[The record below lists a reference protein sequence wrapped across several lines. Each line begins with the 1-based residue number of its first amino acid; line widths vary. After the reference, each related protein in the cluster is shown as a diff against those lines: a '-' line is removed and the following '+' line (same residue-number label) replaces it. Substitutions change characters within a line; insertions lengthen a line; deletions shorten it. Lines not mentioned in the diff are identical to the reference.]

1 MVTYNKTEVIFEDL
15 CKNMQLDQGNLI
27 MKMLGGKWKLL
38 IISKI
43 YVGFDR
49 FNSLERS
56 INGIS
61 KNILSLSLKELE
73 NDRIISRHNYDQV
86 IPKVKYSLTKSG
98 KSLVPVLKILGQW
111 YFDNYFPIENK
122 EIKIV

>member
-38 IISKI
+38 IISRI
-43 YVGFDR
+43 YIGFDR

-61 KNILSLSLKELE
+61 KNILSLNLKELE
-73 NDRIISRHNYDQV
+73 NDRVISRYNFDEV
-86 IPKVKYSLTKSG
+86 VPKVKYSLTKSG
-98 KSLVPVLKILGQW
+98 KSLIPVLKILGQW
-111 YFDNYFPIENK
+111 YFDNYSPIENK